1 MSREPIR
8 VVDLTDGASSEQQ
21 FMREVIRAERVGL
34 PSDAKMDELADR
46 LGPIVRPKGG
56 GLLGT
61 SGRWLVA
68 TALAGAFV
76 VAIVAVRASRT
87 TDVAPAVGR
96 AAPPSEV
103 HEDVTPQ
110 PNAVAEPPAPAE
122 RAISVEQLPSAAA
135 PSRPR
140 APALAATTASAC
152 AGEIDLVERAD
163 AALRAG
169 NPAGAL
175 AMTREYIARC
185 PDGAFAQECER
196 IAVEAL
202 TRLGRTAEASA
213 RADAFERRYP
223 SSPYVRRIRNLVQQR
238 SGEST
243 P

>member
-21 FMREVIRAERVGL
+21 FIGEVIRAERMGL
-34 PSDAKMDELADR
+34 PSAAKMDELAAR

-56 GLLGT
+56 GLFGT

-76 VAIVAVRASRT
+76 VAIFAVRSSGT
-87 TDVAPAVGR
+87 TDVAPAASR
-96 AAPPSEV
+96 AAPPSEI
-103 HEDVTPQ
+103 HEVVTPP
-110 PNAVAEPPAPAE
+110 PNAVAVPPAPVE
-122 RAISVEQLPSAAA
+122 PAISVEQLPSAAA

-140 APALAATTASAC
+140 APALAASAASAC

-163 AALRAG
+163 AALRA
-169 NPAGAL
+169 NDPAGAL
-175 AMTREYIARC
+175 AMTRAHIARC

-213 RADAFERRYP
+213 RANAFERRYP
-223 SSPYVRRIRNLVQQR
+223 SSPYVRRIRNLVQQG
-238 SGEST
+238 SSEST
-243 P
+243 R